1 MLTEID
7 GKSVIIKGKL
17 VSKFV
22 QPVFYNEKQNVYY
35 YVIESP
41 TSLQDDEERY
51 ILKKKVPIGTPYFSL
66 NYALVE
72 NIISKGET
80 LFVQIKSP
88 DLPYIKGGLLTKDS
102 LKDPDV
108 HIGRETNKYKTSGN
122 YMFALDKMKTIKEL
136 E

>member
-1 MLTEID
+1 MITEID
-7 GKSVIIKGKL
+7 GKSVIITGKL

-41 TSLQDDEERY
+41 TTLRDEDERY
-51 ILKKKVPIGTPYFSL
+51 ILKKEVPVGTPYFSL

-72 NIISKGET
+72 NILLKGEV

-88 DLPYIKGGLLTKDS
+88 DLPYIKGGLLTRES
-102 LKDPDV
+102 LTDTDV
-108 HIGRETNKYKTSGN
+108 HIGRETSKYKTSGN
-122 YMFALDKMKTIKEL
+122 YMFALGGMKTIKEL
-136 E
+136 